1 MHGLE
6 AQTRVQR
13 HGDFIDNFNIN
24 ETYTQTNTQ
33 SWWKVINISPFFG
46 QWMNEL
52 YMLGI
57 EICASQKL
65 S

>member
-1 MHGLE
+1 MMHGLE

-13 HGDFIDNFNIN
+13 QGDFIDNFNIN
-24 ETYTQTNTQ
+24 ETYTQ
-33 SWWKVINISPFFG
+33 SWWKVINISPCFG
-46 QWMNEL
+46 QGMNEL

>member
-1 MHGLE
+1 MATNKLWMMHGLE

-33 SWWKVINISPFFG
+33 S
-46 QWMNEL
+46 
-52 YMLGI
+52 
-57 EICASQKL
+57 
-65 S
+65 